1 MNIVKLSL
9 LAIAVFI
16 FAIACSQPAA
26 NTALTND
33 VKKPGNQANATSN
46 TANTANTANTNG
58 ADAAPQKDETAQAA
72 ELYTKNC
79 MTCHKDSGKGGKVT
93 VEGKN
98 LDVDDL
104 TTDKMKKKSDEK
116 LIEQVSDGAE
126 DDGMPAFKKKLKPEE
141 IALVVKHVRAL
152 QAK

>member
-1 MNIVKLSL
+1 MKLVKIL
-9 LAIAVFI
+9 LVAGALFI
-16 FAIACSQPAA
+16 FALACSQPSA
-26 NTALTND
+26 NTSSTPDND
-33 VKKPGNQANATSN
+33 GKKMAPV
-46 TANTANTANTNG
+46 TNG
-58 ADAAPQKDETAQAA
+58 GNSAASASPVKDEMAQAA
-72 ELYTKNC
+72 DLYTTHC

-104 TTDKMKKKSDEK
+104 TTEKKKARTDEK
-116 LIEQVSDGAE
+116 LTNDIAEGAE

-141 IALVVKHVRAL
+141 IALIVKHVRVL

>member
-9 LAIAVFI
+9 LAIGVFI
-16 FAIACSQPAA
+16 FAVACNQPAA
-26 NTALTND
+26 NTAATND
-33 VKKPGNQANATSN
+33 VKKPANQANTAPA
-46 TANTANTANTNG
+46 TANANSN
-58 ADAAPQKDETAQAA
+58 AAASQDETAQAA

-79 MTCHKDSGKGGKVT
+79 MTCHKDSGKGGKDT

-104 TTDKMKKKSDEK
+104 TTDKMKKKSDDK
-116 LIEQVSDGAE
+116 LAEQISEGAE
-126 DDGMPAFKKKLKPEE
+126 DDGMPAFKKKLKPDE
-141 IALVVKHVRAL
+141 IALVVKHVRQL